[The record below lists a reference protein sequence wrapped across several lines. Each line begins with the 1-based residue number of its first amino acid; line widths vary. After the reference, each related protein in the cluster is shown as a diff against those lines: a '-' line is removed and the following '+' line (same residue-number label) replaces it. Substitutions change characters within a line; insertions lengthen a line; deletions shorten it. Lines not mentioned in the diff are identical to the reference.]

1 MNIQTLTYVEVFLEC
16 GKGVFRET
24 VSVCSEYTLEYEIY
38 VQRSEIDLSNLVRD
52 GDEEMVG
59 MKNAFKKKRYEVIEI
74 ENEKIEIKPK
84 RRDMEEKNVLR
95 KSLYVNVNKL
105 MEIKKRNQE
114 IKDKS
119 MSKNGSKSSFF
130 SQIGDIFR
138 SSKPS

>member
-1 MNIQTLTYVEVFLEC
+1 M
-16 GKGVFRET
+16 
-24 VSVCSEYTLEYEIY
+24 
-38 VQRSEIDLSNLVRD
+38 
-52 GDEEMVG
+52 
-59 MKNAFKKKRYEVIEI
+59 IEI
-74 ENEKIEIKPK
+74 ENEKVEIKPK